1 MPPRPNPFTRAL
13 TACLLAAVIL
23 CPSVHLASAQDTL
36 TGAFEGTITDSRT
49 GQPIARARVEF
60 TNQQTGVAVTKLSD
74 SQGRFYQGL
83 LAPGTYTIRAS
94 ASGYESGE
102 TVQRLAGMR
111 TGEVVPVPIVLDP
124 APQSAN
130 ATPTPTPT
138 PTTTP
143 QPSTTAQP
151 STTPQ
156 PSPTVTSTTPTPIA
170 ATPTPTTV
178 TPTPA
183 ATPQHTAAETDVR
196 AGVNA
201 KDASRGGAF
210 NDEEVQSLPLGG
222 TTLTRTFD
230 ELALY
235 LPDVALPPQTLGG
248 GSGPGV
254 GAGVGTSGQFS
265 ANGLRSRANNFTVD
279 GSDDNDEDI
288 GVRRQGFFSLVP
300 QSVESIKEYQ
310 VVTLLA
316 PAQYGRNIGAQVN
329 AISRSGGSEHHGTL
343 YGLFNSSQLNARNF
357 FDTAFGSDATPLRSG
372 TQPVIVASS
381 VSFNPQTLNFDAVNG
396 RPVTVRNGSGGED
409 SSTLTQFGFVLGGP
423 VVARKVFYFVSAEGE
438 VLNASKE
445 ESFVVPTV
453 AQRGAFS
460 TGATGVFQDPF
471 TGQPIFTFP
480 STLGG
485 DAVFSL
491 YPLPNNP
498 RGVYGDNTFTQGL
511 PASARG
517 AILSGK
523 LDYMFRRGERAQ
535 QLTGRYNFTNDRR
548 DLPATGGALFSTLKP
563 RVRTQNLSLFL
574 NSELSGP
581 GSRMSLFNQLRLSY
595 GRTRLRF
602 DEVRDTEHMVASRAF
617 PDEPFLLNAPL
628 YTNLTLPNF
637 DAANNRLVAN
647 TGPVIYFQNPSTVE
661 DTLGPLGQVTMAG
674 FSPVGVDVFNFPQKR
689 VNNTY
694 QFADQLTLRRGT
706 HNLTFGTDNR
716 RTELNSIL
724 PRNFRPLLSFQGEPR
739 LAVGT
744 NGLRISDNFVNA
756 STLAAASAA
765 SGFFQTLTTG
775 SDAGINLR
783 FYQLDS
789 FVQDEWRVRPNLSL
803 SLGLRYEFNTPVRET
818 QGRIEGTFN
827 DASLAPVSGLP
838 TFVAGR
844 KRIYD
849 SDANNFQPRIGV
861 AWSPHWFGEPGA
873 TLIRVGYGHYND
885 VILGAVVS
893 QSRNV
898 FPTFLTVNTAGG
910 FGNLLFPQV
919 PLSLLNPS
927 NPNLG
932 LVLPGT
938 LNRLNPRTSLAQQ
951 VATINL
957 LARAGGVLP
966 AASGVEATLPARK
979 QQSPDAHQYSFTF
992 EQRFGRDTFLSV
1004 AYVGTRA
1011 SHLPRFTT
1019 PNLGTN
1025 AVTLLRSFDFEL
1037 QGEGR
1042 FQPEFF
1048 GIAIQP
1054 GTRLGGGDGG
1064 ATGQAFVGGRPEPG
1078 VGGVQFFETNASSR
1092 YDAFQLELRGR
1103 VRGRLQ
1109 YRFGY
1114 TLSKA
1119 TDDVS
1124 DVFDLA
1130 GAPALPQDS
1139 LTFEGERGPSNFD
1152 ARQRF
1157 TYHAL
1162 YDFPRFRNR
1171 AARLVFDNLMVAGT
1185 GRFQTGQP
1193 FTVNSIYDVNLDGN
1207 LTDRLNTTSGIVVT
1221 GDRRQPLRLTTNDL
1235 AALRAPVGQDGQVG
1249 RNTFRAGNYLDLNL
1263 AFIKTFP
1270 VGETKSI
1277 VFRTEVFNLT
1287 NRANFGVPVRYL
1299 EAVGFGQATST
1310 LTPGRRVQFQLKFSF

>member
-1 MPPRPNPFTRAL
+1 VR
-13 TACLLAAVIL
+13 
-23 CPSVHLASAQDTL
+23 LASAQDTL

-60 TNQQTGVAVTKLSD
+60 INQQTGVAVTKLSD

-94 ASGYESGE
+94 AAGYESGE

-124 APQSAN
+124 APQGAGV
-130 ATPTPTPT
+130 TPTPTPI
-138 PTTTP
+138 TTTS
-143 QPSTTAQP
+143 QPSATT
-151 STTPQ
+151 Q
-156 PSPTVTSTTPTPIA
+156 PSPTVATTTPTPSV

-178 TPTPA
+178 TPVATPA
-183 ATPQHTAAETDVR
+183 STPQHTAAETDVR

-210 NDEEVQSLPLGG
+210 NDGEVQSLPLGG

-279 GSDDNDEDI
+279 GSDNNDEDI

-343 YGLFNSSQLNARNF
+343 YGLFNSSRLNARNF

-372 TQPVIVASS
+372 TQPVILASS
-381 VSFNPQTLNFDAVNG
+381 VAYNPQTLNFNVVNG
-396 RPVTVRNGSGGED
+396 RPVNVRNGSGGKD

-423 VVARKVFYFVSAEGE
+423 VVARKVFYFVSAEGQ

-445 ESFVVPTV
+445 ESFVVPTI

-535 QLTGRYNFTNDRR
+535 QLTGRYNFTNDWR

-574 NSELSGP
+574 NSELSGS
-581 GSRMSLFNQLRLSY
+581 GSRTSLFNQLRLSY

-602 DEVRDTEHMVASRAF
+602 DEVRDTEHMVASSAF
-617 PDEPFLLNAPL
+617 PGEPFLLNAPL

-647 TGPVIYFQNPSTVE
+647 TGPVIYFQNASTVE
-661 DTLGPLGQVTMAG
+661 DVLGPLGQVTMAG

-694 QFADQLTLRRGT
+694 QFADQLTLRRGN

-739 LAVGT
+739 LSVGT
-744 NGLRISDNFVNA
+744 GGLHISDNFVNA

-789 FVQDEWRVRPNLSL
+789 FAQDEWRVRPNLSL

-818 QGRIEGTFN
+818 QGRIEGTF
-827 DASLAPVSGLP
+827 DAASLAPVSGLP

-849 SDANNFQPRIGV
+849 SDTNNFSPRIGL

-873 TLIRVGYGHYND
+873 TLIRVGYGHFND
-885 VILGAVVS
+885 IILGAVVS

-910 FGNLLFPQV
+910 FGNLLFPLV

-938 LNRLNPRTSLAQQ
+938 LNRLNPRTPLAQQ

-957 LARAGGVLP
+957 LARGGGVLP
-966 AASGVEATLPARK
+966 AASGVEATLPARR

-1004 AYVGTRA
+1004 AYVGTQA

-1054 GTRLGGGDGG
+1054 GTRLGGGDGAAG
-1064 ATGQAFVGGRPEPG
+1064 QGQAFVGGRPEPG

-1109 YRFGY
+1109 YRLGY

-1139 LTFEGERGPSNFD
+1139 LTFAGERGPSNFD

-1162 YDFPRFRNR
+1162 YDFPRFRER
-1171 AARLVFDNLMVAGT
+1171 AARLVFDNLQVAGT

-1207 LTDRLNTTSGIVVT
+1207 LTDRLNTTSGIVST
-1221 GDRRQPLRLTTNDL
+1221 GDRRQPLRITTSDL
-1235 AALRAPVGQDGQVG
+1235 ASLRAPVGQDGQVG
-1249 RNTFRAGNYLDLNL
+1249 RNTFRAGNYLDVNL
-1263 AFIKTFP
+1263 AVIKTFRFN
-1270 VGETKSI
+1270 ETKSI
-1277 VFRTEVFNLT
+1277 VFRTEVFNFLD
-1287 NRANFGVPVRYL
+1287 RANFGVPVRYL